1 MSPVAL
7 AAMLGTVGLLFAAGA
22 VWFGRE
28 AATSSAVAGAT
39 FAEMGPTDE
48 VDEMSGWVT
57 QAAILAGLFAGA
69 AGAFLTLAALEV
81 SR

>member
-1 MSPVAL
+1 MNPVTLALLL
-7 AAMLGTVGLLFAAGA
+7 AATGLLFAAGA

-28 AATSSAVAGAT
+28 AAGSAAVAGAT

-48 VDEMSGWVT
+48 VDDLSDWVR
-57 QAAILAGLFAGA
+57 QAAILAGLFAAA

>member
-7 AAMLGTVGLLFAAGA
+7 AFLLGAAGLLFAAGA

-28 AATSSAVAGAT
+28 AAGSAAVAGAT

-48 VDEMSGWVT
+48 VDEISGWVA

-69 AGAFLTLAALEV
+69 AGAFLTLAILEV
-81 SR
+81 AR